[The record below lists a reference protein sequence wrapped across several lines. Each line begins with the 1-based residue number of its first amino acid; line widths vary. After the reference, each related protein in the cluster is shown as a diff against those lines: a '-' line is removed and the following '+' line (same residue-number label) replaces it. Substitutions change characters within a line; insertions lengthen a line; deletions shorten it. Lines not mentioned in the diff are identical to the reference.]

1 MRRTPPTAMPINPEQ
16 LSRSLERGLAPVYL
30 LSGDEPLL
38 IDEAAEAIRR
48 RSRADGFSERS
59 VFTVEAGFDWNQLR
73 EASQSLS
80 LFAER
85 RLIELRLPTGRP
97 GDAGSEWIAE
107 FATQPPP
114 DLVLLVL
121 GGKLDKAQRESSWV
135 RAMESA
141 GTHVQVWPI
150 DPPRL
155 PAWLTQRF
163 ATRGLKPEAGVA
175 ELVAWHME
183 GNLLAA
189 AQEVDKLAMLL
200 GSGPVTLADVEAS
213 LADNA
218 RFNVYQLVDA
228 ALAGD
233 VAVVRRMLA
242 SLRAEGGEPILML
255 WALARELR
263 SLASLARER
272 AQGKAETAVVARVW
286 QNRRALV
293 TKALRR
299 FPAGAW
305 LGFLRQA
312 AHLDRVIKGQ
322 APGDR
327 WLETE
332 RLLLAVAGLPGC
344 TVYGLEVNA

>member
-1 MRRTPPTAMPINPEQ
+1 MPINPEQ
-16 LSRSLERGLAPVYL
+16 LGRSLERGLGPVYL

-38 IDEAAEAIRR
+38 VDEAAEAIRR
-48 RSRADGFSERS
+48 RARTDGVGERS
-59 VFTVEAGFDWNQLR
+59 VFTVETGFDWNALR
-73 EASQSLS
+73 ETSQSLS
-80 LFAER
+80 LFAAR

-97 GDAGSEWIAE
+97 GDAGAEWLAE
-107 FATQPPP
+107 FAQQPPP
-114 DLVLLVL
+114 DLVLLIMA
-121 GGKLDKAQRESSWV
+121 GKLDKAQRESGWV
-135 RAMESA
+135 RAIEA
-141 GTHVQVWPI
+141 VGVHVQVWPI

-155 PAWLTQRF
+155 PAWLAQRF
-163 ATRGLKPEAGVA
+163 AARGLKPEPGVT

-200 GSGPVTLADVEAS
+200 GTGPVALADVEAS

-233 VAVVRRMLA
+233 APVVRRMLA

-255 WALARELR
+255 WALTRELR
-263 SLASLARER
+263 SLVQLARER
-272 AQGKAETAVVARVW
+272 AQGKAEAAIVARVW
-286 QNRRALV
+286 QNRRTLV

-299 FPAGAW
+299 FPVEAW
-305 LGFLRQA
+305 LGLLRQA
-312 AHLDRVIKGQ
+312 AYVDRVIKGQ
-322 APGDR
+322 ARADR
-327 WLETE
+327 WLEME

-344 TVYGLEVNA
+344 TLYQSEVSA